1 MLKNI
6 DHLAI
11 VVTDLEKAEKFFEIL
26 GFQETQRSS
35 LDSAFLESVTGIRGA
50 AGSFVGMKHRAGS
63 LVIELLAFS
72 SPHPV
77 PDPACGQPDRIGFR
91 HLAFAVHDIEETVA
105 KLKESG
111 VEFLSPIRTWE
122 KTGKRLVYFY
132 GPDRILMEL
141 AEYSEEG

>member
-1 MLKNI
+1 MLKSI

-11 VVTDLEKAEKFFEIL
+11 VVTDLERTKKFFEVL
-26 GFQETQRSS
+26 GFEERQRSS
-35 LDSAFLESVTGIRGA
+35 LDPRFLESVTGVKEA
-50 AGSFVGMKHRAGS
+50 AGSFVGMKHPQSA
-63 LVIELLAFS
+63 LVVERLAFT
-72 SPHPV
+72 SPAPV
-77 PDPACGQPDRIGFR
+77 PDPTCGQPDRIGFR

-105 KLKESG
+105 RLREFG

-141 AEYSEEG
+141 AQYPEKG